1 MNNIKRLLIV
11 LPVENLESEPILDFQ
26 AVKRII
32 EAGRLENDLKCLE
45 LNGTYLRNL
54 AGFCAGWTFN

>member
-1 MNNIKRLLIV
+1 M
-11 LPVENLESEPILDFQ
+11 LPVENLESEPVLHFQ
-26 AVKRII
+26 VVKRII
-32 EAGRLENDLKCLE
+32 EDGRLEADLKWLE